1 MWKSCSEM
9 KVWQMPVTRCLVLN
23 PTVRIC
29 RPISQSTAAV
39 IVRIA
44 TFFVRTVLSQATFC
58 CHSTEF
64 WYDLIPFS
72 WSASSKYTYQ
82 TWTGSFFQRSNFNL
96 KELGLRVQLGHQA
109 GTPCCQPIA
118 AFDNSFT
125 VIDSDGIHE
134 ISLDYCGCQQSLPLT
149 TQLLRAQLFPATTSS
164 PKTAATF
171 QVLETFHLLTL
182 VSKISCFEFY
192 KSIKRRTDNTGTS
205 QPPVC
210 SSNLFIQMLFKPTLG
225 PIPYFTLDHARM
237 APCAN
242 AEAVWPWPCEGGC
255 EGNKG
260 GRMCGSLPRMPSSRD
275 KSPR

>member
-44 TFFVRTVLSQATFC
+44 AFFVRTVLLQATFC

-118 AFDNSFT
+118 AFDNSFM

-134 ISLDYCGCQQSLPLT
+134 ISLDYCGCQQSLPMT

-192 KSIKRRTDNTGTS
+192 KSIK
-205 QPPVC
+205 
-210 SSNLFIQMLFKPTLG
+210 
-225 PIPYFTLDHARM
+225 
-237 APCAN
+237 
-242 AEAVWPWPCEGGC
+242 
-255 EGNKG
+255 
-260 GRMCGSLPRMPSSRD
+260 
-275 KSPR
+275 